1 VTADRYV
8 PSDSAP
14 GPTDTQGFANFVG
27 ERGAEFK
34 EHMATVIP
42 VGRIGRPEEVA
53 SAALFL
59 ASRESSFIAGV
70 ELVVDGGMS
79 QV

>member
-1 VTADRYV
+1 M
-8 PSDSAP
+8 
-14 GPTDTQGFANFVG
+14 GFARFAG
-27 ERGAEFK
+27 ERAADFRQHLAE
-34 EHMATVIP
+34 VIP

-59 ASRESSFIAGV
+59 ASAESSFVAGI